1 LQFLSSHFSASRLS
15 KSDIERVYVR
25 LMHITLDA
33 MSVGCSQPLARESY
47 FHIVL
52 LGLRVAGNCTTLSSA
67 VRWRLMDRILT
78 AALAWFAKAPQ

>member
-1 LQFLSSHFSASRLS
+1 
-15 KSDIERVYVR
+15 VYVR

-47 FHIVL
+47 FHIIL
-52 LGLRVAGNCTTLSSA
+52 LGLRIARHCTTISA
-67 VRWRLMDRILT
+67 SIRWRLTDRILT